1 MQAYTARKGLA
12 RRGTQAEADDRE
24 ETSAMLKV
32 EVLNSI
38 TPPREF
44 EQGALAPGPSRHLSS
59 LRLGSSGRGALVLR

>member
-1 MQAYTARKGLA
+1 
-12 RRGTQAEADDRE
+12 
-24 ETSAMLKV
+24 MLKV